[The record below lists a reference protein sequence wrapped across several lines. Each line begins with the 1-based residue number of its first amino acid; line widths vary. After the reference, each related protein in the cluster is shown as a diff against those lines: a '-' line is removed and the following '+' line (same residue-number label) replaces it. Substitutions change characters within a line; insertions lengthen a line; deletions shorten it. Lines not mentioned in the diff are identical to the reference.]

1 MAKIKETKTT
11 YSTEP
16 ITVVTTRGTTEIP
29 RVLRERY
36 RITARSRLRWVD
48 TGKGWLVV
56 PLSISSTTR
65 MGVLPSANP
74 TPMYRSAKRNKREFL
89 AWLDQWLQEPDDWT
103 PQQWDEFERELRAR
117 RVKFRD
123 VEI

>member
-1 MAKIKETKTT
+1 MAKIKETRAA
-11 YSTEP
+11 YSAEP
-16 ITVVTTRGTTEIP
+16 ITVVTRRGTTEIP

-48 TGKGWLVV
+48 TGKGWLVT
-56 PLSISSTTR
+56 PLPSSSSAR
-65 MGVLPSANP
+65 VGVLQDANP
-74 TPMYRSAKRNKREFL
+74 MPTYKSAKQNKREFL

-103 PQQWDEFERELRAR
+103 PQQWDEFERELRTR